1 MDWNRLSMFKLAN
14 KHKRFEYVP
23 RYYDPRKEALE
34 KKIKKA
40 QAEAEGNNNNENI
53 AREIKFKSTIEDRWG
68 DLNVKKQ
75 RSNSNLR
82 LILILGIII
91 GIFYYLFIGI
101 DAAGMMIEKLK

>member
-1 MDWNRLSMFKLAN
+1 MFKLGN
-14 KHKRFEYVP
+14 RHKRFEYVP

-34 KKIKKA
+34 KKIKQA
-40 QAEAEGNNNNENI
+40 QAEAKGTKDNDNI

-82 LILILGIII
+82 LILILGVII
-91 GIFYYLFIGI
+91 GIFYYLFVGI
-101 DAAGMMIEKLK
+101 DAAGMLIEKLK